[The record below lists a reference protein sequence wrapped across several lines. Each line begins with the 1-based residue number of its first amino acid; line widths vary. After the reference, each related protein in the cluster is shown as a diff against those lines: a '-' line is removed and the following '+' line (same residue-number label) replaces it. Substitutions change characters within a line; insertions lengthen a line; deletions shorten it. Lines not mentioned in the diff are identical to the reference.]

1 MSTIFSTW
9 MAPVWLF
16 GVTLSAVWSDRH
28 RAAVAVPLLGTLPGP
43 LAGTLPT
50 AVGSMPGAPM
60 LVRRVLMGAQ
70 LLLPL
75 LALVATRGHLAFAA
89 LATAGVIAA
98 GMVRGTSRTASIYL
112 GASGLLWGV
121 AGLGV
126 YVSSP
131 AGTLAA
137 SLLAIALHCG
147 LFPLHAG
154 VAAMSEHRASRQLQ
168 QLAVLPIAA
177 FVHMRFADNSPLAHD
192 LAPALVVIGA
202 ASTLLFAL
210 VALSARRDMRRLY
223 SASVL
228 MHGGM
233 LFAAVGAAARGHHA
247 AAVLVAVTMVLA
259 LTGFSVM
266 VTALESRVGYGD
278 LTEFAGRARAF
289 PRLAA
294 ALAFFGGA
302 AVGLPGTAGFVADDL
317 LLHALWEESAWSAAT
332 VVVASAV
339 LAVAT
344 LATFA
349 RVFFGPP
356 QRHLAPDLLPR
367 ERRVVVILMLL
378 LLVLGFVPALLASPV
393 NALLR

>member
-1 MSTIFSTW
+1 MRTMLTTW
-9 MAPVWLF
+9 MAPLWLI

-28 RAAVAVPLLGTLPGP
+28 RLAMAVPAPGVAAHPLQASPTPSTFAPGLLAAVPLVFT
-43 LAGTLPT
+43 
-50 AVGSMPGAPM
+50 
-60 LVRRVLMGAQ
+60 
-70 LLLPL
+70 L
-75 LALVATRGHLAFAA
+75 LALLASAGHLAFAA
-89 LATAGVIAA
+89 LAVGGILSAWSL
-98 GMVRGTSRTASIYL
+98 RGTSRTAAAYVM
-112 GASGLLWGV
+112 AAAVLWGI
-121 AGLGV
+121 AALGV
-126 YVSSP
+126 MRGAEAVVLS
-131 AGTLAA
+131 A
-137 SLLAIALHCG
+137 SLVSIALQCG

-154 VAAMSEHRASRQLQ
+154 VAALSERSDSRQLP

-177 FVHMRFADNSPLAHD
+177 FVHMRFADNGPLAHD
-192 LAPALVVIGA
+192 LAPALVGIGA

-223 SASVL
+223 SASML

-259 LTGFSVM
+259 LSGFNVM
-266 VTALESRVGYGD
+266 VTALESRMGHGD
-278 LTEFAGRARAF
+278 LSEFAGRARAF

-317 LLHALWEESAWSAAT
+317 LLHALWEESVGSA
-332 VVVASAV
+332 VVVIVASAI

-344 LATFA
+344 LAIFA
-349 RVFFGPP
+349 RIFFGPP
-356 QRHLAPDLLPR
+356 QRYLAPDLLSR

-378 LLVLGFVPALLASPV
+378 LLLLGFAPALLVSPV
-393 NALLR
+393 NALLT

>member
-1 MSTIFSTW
+1 
-9 MAPVWLF
+9 V
-16 GVTLSAVWSDRH
+16 
-28 RAAVAVPLLGTLPGP
+28 
-43 LAGTLPT
+43 LA
-50 AVGSMPGAPM
+50 
-60 LVRRVLMGAQ
+60 GAQ
-70 LLLPL
+70 LLFPL
-75 LALVATRGHLAFAA
+75 LALLASTGEVAFAA
-89 LATAGVIAA
+89 LAATGIISAWT
-98 GMVRGTSRTASIYL
+98 VRGTSRTAAMYL
-112 GASGLLWGV
+112 GAAGLLWGV
-121 AGLGV
+121 AGLGISL
-126 YVSSP
+126 SSNA
-131 AGTLAA
+131 AGLAA
-137 SLLAIALHCG
+137 SLLAIALQCG
-147 LFPLHAG
+147 LFPVHAG
-154 VAAMSEHRASRQLQ
+154 VAAMSERGASRQLQ

-177 FVHMRFADNSPLAHD
+177 FVHLRFADNSQLAHD
-192 LAPALVVIGA
+192 LAPVLVGIGA

-259 LTGFSVM
+259 LAGFSVM
-266 VTALESRVGYGD
+266 VTALESRVGHGD

-317 LLHALWEESAWSAAT
+317 LLHALWEESVWSAVT
-332 VVVASAV
+332 VIVASAV

-356 QRHLAPDLLPR
+356 QRFLAPDLLAR
-367 ERRVVVILMLL
+367 ERRVVVILLL
-378 LLVLGFVPALLASPV
+378 LLLILGFVPALLVSPV
-393 NALLR
+393 NSLLS